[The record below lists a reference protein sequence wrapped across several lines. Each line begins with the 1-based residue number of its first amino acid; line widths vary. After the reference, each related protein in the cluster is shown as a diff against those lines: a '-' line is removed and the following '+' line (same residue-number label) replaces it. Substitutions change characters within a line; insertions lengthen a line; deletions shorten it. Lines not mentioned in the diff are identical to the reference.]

1 MSYEGG
7 QKRNGNFMRIEKQSF
22 FKIFLFLLLV
32 TSMTGVETIVLA
44 ETAPDQ
50 PLRLAPA
57 PASSNSSDKK
67 ESSNTKKV
75 SGEGTKGNSAK
86 TPSELSPKA
95 NDATSDDPKAT
106 KEKAPEIAVPNTP
119 TPPIDPNA
127 IDPNANPVNSSIPVA
142 PPKPATPA
150 QEASKDAQNAPTTE
164 EKKTDALSKL
174 VDAGI
179 ISADL
184 QKNPKRF
191 VTRAQLATIMVKAL
205 NHNQELYELFP
216 FYRDVPRSH
225 PDYVAIEV
233 ARETGLLIFP
243 QNHGFY
249 HPDWSITYTSV
260 YMAISHALTGPNPT
274 VPEQEHLLE
283 PFGGINAFP
292 KWLAPAIAK
301 MTRLRFFVTGT
312 GHINPDLR
320 LKENVTVEGL
330 APLLAS
336 LMHVIELRSTA
347 TEQTDQSETASI
359 LPGGL
364 SLVMSPSTTIFESQ
378 LSPGQ
383 IVYFS
388 LSEDVSPLAK
398 ESRVRAMVREVDANL
413 HRYTLMV
420 DEVRTPEGVLYKTQ
434 GTVIITFPPRR
445 RTPFLVPGQLLET
458 LTEALP
464 VPKEVHQGT
473 TTAPSNHKPATPTT
487 LKTSN
492 PAPAAASNTKK
503 PPATGIPFKSKPPVK
518 SSSKKR

>member
-1 MSYEGG
+1 M
-7 QKRNGNFMRIEKQSF
+7 
-22 FKIFLFLLLV
+22 
-32 TSMTGVETIVLA
+32 LA
-44 ETAPDQ
+44 EAAPDQ

-57 PASSNSSDKK
+57 ASDKK
-67 ESSNTKKV
+67 EASDSTLKQDGTNTESSNTNKI

-95 NDATSDDPKAT
+95 NDATLDDPKST
-106 KEKAPEIAVPNTP
+106 KEKVPEIVVPNTP
-119 TPPIDPNA
+119 TPPSDPNA
-127 IDPNANPVNSSIPVA
+127 IDPHANPINSSIPVV
-142 PPKPATPA
+142 PPKPETPA
-150 QEASKDAQNAPTTE
+150 QEASKDAKDAPTTE

-174 VDAGI
+174 VASGI

-184 QKNPKRF
+184 QKNPKQS

-233 ARETGLLIFP
+233 ARETGLLTFP

-249 HPDWSITYTSV
+249 HPDWPINYSTL

-274 VPEQEHLLE
+274 LAEQDHLLQ
-283 PFGGINAFP
+283 PFGGLTAFP
-292 KWLAPAIAK
+292 KWLAPAVAK

-312 GHINPDLR
+312 GHINPDLH

-347 TEQTDQSETASI
+347 TEQTDQSESASI

-378 LSPGQ
+378 LTPGQ
-383 IVYFS
+383 RVYFS

-458 LTEALP
+458 VTEALP
-464 VPKEVHQGT
+464 VPKEAHQGA
-473 TTAPSNHKPATPTT
+473 TTAPSTHKPATPITP
-487 LKTSN
+487 KTSS
-492 PAPAAASNTKK
+492 PAAASTTKK
-503 PPATGIPFKSKPPVK
+503 APATGIPFKPISTKG
-518 SSSKKR
+518 SSKKH

>member
-1 MSYEGG
+1 
-7 QKRNGNFMRIEKQSF
+7 MRIEKQSF
-22 FKIFLFLLLV
+22 FKIFLLLLLII
-32 TSMTGVETIVLA
+32 SMSGVETVVLA
-44 ETAPDQ
+44 EIAPDQ
-50 PLRLAPA
+50 PLKLAPA
-57 PASSNSSDKK
+57 PAAEQKEGLDSSAKH
-67 ESSNTKKV
+67 EGSSNTKKV
-75 SGEGTKGNSAK
+75 SAEGTKGNSAK

-95 NDATSDDPKAT
+95 NDATADDPNKST

-127 IDPNANPVNSSIPVA
+127 IDPQANPVNSSIPVA

-150 QEASKDAQNAPTTE
+150 QEASKDAKNAPTAK
-164 EKKTDALSKL
+164 EKKTDALSRL

-184 QKNPKRF
+184 QKNPKKF

-274 VPEQEHLLE
+274 VPEQEHLLKS
-283 PFGGINAFP
+283 FGGIHTFP
-292 KWLAPAIAK
+292 LWLAPAIAK
-301 MTRLRFFVTGT
+301 MTRLRFFVTET

-383 IVYFS
+383 RVYFS

-458 LTEALP
+458 VTEALP
-464 VPKEVHQGT
+464 VPKEVQ
-473 TTAPSNHKPATPTT
+473 PSVTPAHTPATPNTP
-487 LKTSN
+487 KPSN
-492 PAPAAASNTKK
+492 PGGTVPTTKK
-503 PPATGIPFKSKPPVK
+503 APATGIPFKVTPAKRSF
-518 SSSKKR
+518 KKR